1 MSKDELIAL
10 LNTLDIEEIQNF
22 KIEYY
27 SEWQKNKKNRIW
39 KIRVSTQS
47 YLLFYYGKKVEIWK
61 KH

>member
-39 KIRVSTQS
+39 KIRVST
-47 YLLFYYGKKVEIWK
+47 
-61 KH
+61 